1 MSRINTQRRLRTE
14 QSITTFLEHHKLKGN
29 NFVDTPK
36 RVAQFWE
43 EFLHPSKVDIATFPL
58 RTAPGMI
65 VHRKVIL
72 WGFCPHHL
80 LPVRYTFK
88 IGYIP
93 EREPLG
99 ASKPIRMALR
109 ILSKMPLQEELPQ
122 MLIEEMGRTIN
133 MKGAGCIVKGE
144 HLCMQMRGI
153 RQPHA
158 DMVTDYLTGC
168 FMTDPET
175 RAEFM
180 AL

>member
-1 MSRINTQRRLRTE
+1 MSRINTRRKAEARNKIADLLAIHR
-14 QSITTFLEHHKLKGN
+14 LKGN
-29 NFVDTPK
+29 NFTNTPE

-43 EFLHPSKVDIATFPL
+43 EFLHPPSVDVTTFPL

-65 VHRKVIL
+65 VHRNIVL

-80 LPVRYTFK
+80 LPVEYNFK

-93 EREPLG
+93 AKYPLG
-99 ASKPIRMALR
+99 ASKPTRLAQYVLA
-109 ILSKMPLQEELPQ
+109 KMPLQEELPQ
-122 MLIEEMGRTIN
+122 MVINRIESHIDL
-133 MKGAGCIVKGE
+133 KGAGCIVIGE

-153 RQPHA
+153 RQPCS